1 MTTTKITKRALGADI
16 TIYDSASVR
25 LAYQENVITT
35 VSSGNATS
43 VDCSLG
49 TVFSHTLSENTTF
62 SFINAPDSDLGFA
75 FSLKLIQDSAGSG
88 YTVTWPTTVDWTNAT
103 APTLTST
110 ADAVD
115 WFVFSTTDNG
125 TNWYGFTSGQ
135 AMG

>member
-1 MTTTKITKRALGADI
+1 MAITKISKRSLGNDI
-16 TIYDSASVR
+16 TVYDSASVR

-35 VSSGNATS
+35 VSSSNATTIN
-43 VDCSLG
+43 CSLG
-49 TVFSHTLSENTTF
+49 TVFTHTLSENTTF

-75 FSLKLIQDSAGSG
+75 FSLKMVQDSAGSA
-88 YTVTWPTTVDWTNAT
+88 YTVTWPTTVDWANAT

-110 ADAVD
+110 ANGVD
-115 WFVFSTTDNG
+115 WFVFTTTDNG